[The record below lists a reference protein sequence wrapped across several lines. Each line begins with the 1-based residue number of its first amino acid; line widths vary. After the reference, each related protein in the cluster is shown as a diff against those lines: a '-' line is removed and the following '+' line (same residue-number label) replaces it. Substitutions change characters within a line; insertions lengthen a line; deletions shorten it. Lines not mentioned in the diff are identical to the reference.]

1 MALPSLSFICYSSKF
16 YCNRYRWV
24 YCERGVGQGAGV
36 DIHELTQFFT
46 AFVMLQWWNLFNA
59 KALSSGH
66 SVFRHIF
73 ANHTFL
79 LVLALVL
86 AGQWVIVT
94 FGGQM
99 FRTVPLSLAEW
110 GWIMLLTSPVLW
122 CGELVRVF
130 KGKKVKG

>member
-1 MALPSLSFICYSSKF
+1 SA
-16 YCNRYRWV
+16 
-24 YCERGVGQGAGV
+24 
-36 DIHELTQFFT
+36 
-46 AFVMLQWWNLFNA
+46 
-59 KALSSGH
+59 
-66 SVFRHIF
+66 FRHLF